1 MRWWRDARVRSK
13 VSLALL
19 VATLGMAFFAAG
31 GVVDRRATVSAAQ
44 DLRRMTALSVH
55 LGDVLHE
62 TQRERG
68 RTSQFMTAQGASFGA
83 ELKAQRDSTDRS
95 IVRLTD
101 YLAADG
107 RRLRQATRGTAAD
120 ALSALQALSALRTRA
135 DVLGEDPGSV
145 ISQYSAANAKLLG
158 AIAAVAR
165 RSSGAE
171 TALRLSAYVS
181 FLRAKEETGIER
193 AQLTNA
199 FAANTFRA
207 GQHATITVLKA
218 RREAFMT
225 VFEAGASREILA
237 MWEET
242 KAYTAFARVAE
253 LEKLALDRP
262 AGGFEQDSTAW
273 FASVTEVIDHMKSV
287 EDEQAHGVVSLVR
300 TMERSALGAQ
310 RLALLLAV
318 LVLTLA
324 VALGIAVV
332 RSITRPLREV
342 TAAAAAIAVGDVSV
356 DVRHHAGDEL
366 GTLAESF
373 RRLQVYVR
381 ESADLAAALA
391 GGDLSKDASPRS
403 DRDVLGMAMA
413 EMVSGLRAIVADI
426 RDVSTRVATAAD
438 QFAAGNLQLV
448 ANAEETAMIA
458 GSVAAGSEE
467 LGATINEIAR
477 NTAEAATAAAA
488 AVIAADAA
496 RDTVAALG
504 LASGEIS
511 DVTALIRTIAD
522 QTHLLALNATIEAAR
537 AGDAGRGFGVV
548 ASEVRTLATQ
558 TADATSGVTTRIA
571 EVRSCATDADQ
582 VMRTIGRRIG
592 ELSDIATSIAA
603 SVEEQTSTTAEI
615 TRTISAVA
623 DAADSTSRVVVKANE
638 GARQLASMSL
648 ELDAVVGRFQLH
660 A

>member
-1 MRWWRDARVRSK
+1 
-13 VSLALL
+13 
-19 VATLGMAFFAAG
+19 
-31 GVVDRRATVSAAQ
+31 
-44 DLRRMTALSVH
+44 
-55 LGDVLHE
+55 
-62 TQRERG
+62 
-68 RTSQFMTAQGASFGA
+68 
-83 ELKAQRDSTDRS
+83 
-95 IVRLTD
+95 
-101 YLAADG
+101 
-107 RRLRQATRGTAAD
+107 
-120 ALSALQALSALRTRA
+120 
-135 DVLGEDPGSV
+135 
-145 ISQYSAANAKLLG
+145 
-158 AIAAVAR
+158 
-165 RSSGAE
+165 
-171 TALRLSAYVS
+171 
-181 FLRAKEETGIER
+181 
-193 AQLTNA
+193 
-199 FAANTFRA
+199 
-207 GQHATITVLKA
+207 
-218 RREAFMT
+218 
-225 VFEAGASREILA
+225 

-592 ELSDIATSIAA
+592 ELSDIATSMPRRSRRADIDDRRDHADDQRGGGRSGLDVA
-603 SVEEQTSTTAEI
+603 SRCESQRGSAPAGFDVARAGRCGRKVPAPRVRTPAPDSTAYGRRRATSARAERQPLRPFERI
-615 TRTISAVA
+615 GAVGLQDSGVVQAVGPIVA
-623 DAADSTSRVVVKANE
+623 DVKE
-638 GARQLASMSL
+638 P
-648 ELDAVVGRFQLH
+648 
-660 A
+660 